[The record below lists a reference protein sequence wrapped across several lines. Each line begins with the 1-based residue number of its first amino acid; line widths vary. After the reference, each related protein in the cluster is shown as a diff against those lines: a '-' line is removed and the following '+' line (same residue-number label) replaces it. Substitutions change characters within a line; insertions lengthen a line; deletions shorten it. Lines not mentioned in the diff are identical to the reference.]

1 MGDNGK
7 LPFNRQQAE
16 DFHRLL
22 LSLVN
27 VLECALDRYPRTS
40 QLRKL
45 YYYLADLGDIDAL
58 ITSACEDST

>member
-1 MGDNGK
+1 MDEK
-7 LPFNRQQAE
+7 ILFSPQQAE

-45 YYYLADLGDIDAL
+45 YHHLADLGDIDAL